1 MTYDN
6 IKHDVLSLGFTD
18 TLEDEGQFLLA
29 LNRAQNLLA
38 NEFPKKKTLL
48 LSRAYRKPKA
58 TFTDALT
65 QKISLKI
72 GEGIAFLYRLSDGA
86 VCFGN
91 KVLPLTEGAG
101 TYKFIAE
108 RDGIFTLE
116 GDATMFAIAIYDE
129 GTPLSLCEV
138 DLPYAEYEIGRY
150 DRGVRRISLPP
161 TTTDG
166 AVIPGAEIE
175 GLTVRIPREF
185 QGIFLVKYEK
195 SPSEITKEGEE
206 IEVEERLFPL
216 FSLLVC
222 AYLWLEDEPERAQYY
237 MALYREG
244 RERMRNA
251 ATSYTEP
258 IDMDMLRWT

>member
-161 TTTDG
+161 TTTLVLSSLALKLRDLPF
-166 AVIPGAEIE
+166 AF
-175 GLTVRIPREF
+175 RENSRAF
-185 QGIFLVKYEK
+185 FLSSTKNRHRK
-195 SPSEITKEGEE
+195 SPRR
-206 IEVEERLFPL
+206 VR
-216 FSLLVC
+216 
-222 AYLWLEDEPERAQYY
+222 R
-237 MALYREG
+237 
-244 RERMRNA
+244 
-251 ATSYTEP
+251 
-258 IDMDMLRWT
+258 LRWKRDFSRYFLFWYAHTSGLKMSRNGRNTTWHSIARGASGCEMRQHLIPSQLTWIC